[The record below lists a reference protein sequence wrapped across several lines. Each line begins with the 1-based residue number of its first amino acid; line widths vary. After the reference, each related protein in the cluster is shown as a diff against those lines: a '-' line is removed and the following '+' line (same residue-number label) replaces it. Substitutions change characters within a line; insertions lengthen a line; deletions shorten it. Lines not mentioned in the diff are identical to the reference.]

1 MKTTATRGDTR
12 GSNRAERHHRG
23 TAEALEGWPEPGRG
37 WSRGD
42 DPRGSPASSS
52 SGTAARGLPGRAMAF
67 YEIVECVGGVDDA
80 RGGWGGL
87 YL

>member
-12 GSNRAERHHRG
+12 GSNRAERHRRG
-23 TAEALEGWPEPGRG
+23 TAEALEEWPGPGRG

-42 DPRGSPASSS
+42 DPRGSPVSSS
-52 SGTAARGLPGRAMAF
+52 SGTAARGVPGRATDF

-80 RGGWGGL
+80 RGG
-87 YL
+87 